1 MSDQKT
7 VKIFTMVQQFPCG
20 PKSTCCGPIGQSK
33 EEIEALK
40 SKITNDLSYDVEVI
54 DVTNFYLVETHYQV
68 AQLLSS
74 TGPSALPI
82 LTLGDDIVSMG
93 RATPEMVVE
102 AIREKA
108 SQL

>member
-1 MSDQKT
+1 MNSNKT
-7 VKIFTMVQQFPCG
+7 VKIFTFPQQFPCG
-20 PKSTCCGPIGQSK
+20 SQSSCCGPIGQSK

-40 SKITNDLSYDVEVI
+40 TKITNDLGYDVEVI
-54 DVTNFYLVETHYQV
+54 DVTNFYVVETHEQV

-74 TGPSALPI
+74 TGPRALPI
-82 LTLGDDIVSMG
+82 LTLGDEIVSMG
-93 RATPEMVVE
+93 RAAPDTVVE